1 MKAELSLAQLAAAVM
16 PLLAWARLATVEPEV
31 LGLGL
36 GEAPGLTDVPGVAEE
51 AGVLGMTEAPGV
63 AEPAAA

>member
-16 PLLAWARLATVEPEV
+16 PLLAWARLVTVEPEM
-31 LGLGL
+31 LGL

-51 AGVLGMTEAPGV
+51 AGVTEAPGV